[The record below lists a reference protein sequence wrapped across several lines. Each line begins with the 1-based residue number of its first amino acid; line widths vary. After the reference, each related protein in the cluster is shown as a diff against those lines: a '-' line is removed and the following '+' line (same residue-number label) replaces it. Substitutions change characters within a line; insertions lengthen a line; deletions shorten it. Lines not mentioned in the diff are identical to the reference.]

1 MLQEVIPDTSL
12 EEPDEA
18 VFRRQLRK
26 RLLVVLDRLPAREGR
41 VLKLRHGLEDGRCMS
56 LEQIGRVYRVSK
68 EWIRKIEKSAM
79 AKLKNDDHVR
89 RHLHDFY
96 GF

>member
-1 MLQEVIPDTSL
+1 MQEVTPDTSL
-12 EEPDEA
+12 EDPEE
-18 VFRRQLRK
+18 VIFRRQLRE
-26 RLLVVLDRLPAREGR
+26 RLLLVLDRLPVREGH

-56 LEQIGRVYRVSK
+56 LEQIGGIYHVSK

-79 AKLKNDDHVR
+79 SKLRNDDVH
-89 RHLHDFY
+89 HELKDFC